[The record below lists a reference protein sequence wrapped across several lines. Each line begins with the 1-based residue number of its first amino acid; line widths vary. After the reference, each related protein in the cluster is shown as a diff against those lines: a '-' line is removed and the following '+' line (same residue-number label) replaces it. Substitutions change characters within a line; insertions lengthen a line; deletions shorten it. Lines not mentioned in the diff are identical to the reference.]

1 MMLRLVIVGIGGFVG
16 AIGRY
21 TLSGLVHR
29 LTGSTFPVGTLAV
42 NVCGCFLL
50 GALMQMVTVEG
61 AFAPN
66 VRLFLSIGLLGAFT
80 TFSTFG
86 YETLALIDAGD
97 FLHAGLNVL
106 YNVVLGI
113 AAVWLGRTLLELLGY

>member
-1 MMLRLVIVGIGGFVG
+1 VILRILIVGAGGFIG
-16 AIGRY
+16 AVSRY
-21 TLSGLVHR
+21 ALSGLVHR

-42 NVCGCFLL
+42 NVAGCFLL
-50 GALMQMVTVEG
+50 GALMQLVTVDG

-66 VRLFLSIGLLGAFT
+66 ARLFLTIGMLGAFT

-86 YETLALIDAGD
+86 YETLALLDAGD

-106 YNVVLGI
+106 YNVALGLL
-113 AAVWLGRTLLELLGY
+113 AVWLGRMAMEIAGF

>member
-1 MMLRLVIVGIGGFVG
+1 MIFKLLIIGAGGFVG

-21 TLSGLVHR
+21 TISGFVHR

-42 NVCGCFLL
+42 NVAGCFLL
-50 GALMQMVTVEG
+50 GALMQLVTTDG
-61 AFAPN
+61 AFSPN
-66 VRLFLSIGLLGAFT
+66 MRLFLTIGLLGAFT

-97 FLHAGLNVL
+97 FLHAGLNIL
-106 YNVVLGI
+106 YNVVLGL
-113 AAVWLGRTLLELLGY
+113 AAVWLGRSLFELLGF

>member
-1 MMLRLVIVGIGGFVG
+1 MILKLLIIGAGGFVG

-21 TLSGLVHR
+21 SISGFVHR

-42 NVCGCFLL
+42 NVAGCFLL
-50 GALMQMVTVEG
+50 GALMQLVNTDG

-66 VRLFLSIGLLGAFT
+66 VRLFLTIGLLGAFT

-86 YETLALIDAGD
+86 YETLALLDAGD
-97 FLHAGLNVL
+97 LFHAGLNIL
-106 YNVVLGI
+106 YNVVLGLL
-113 AAVWLGRTLLELLGY
+113 AVWLGRSLFELLGF